1 TFSRDAFPGKE
12 APQVIYLGD
21 TPCEPDIHDP
31 ALAFS
36 GSQVVVDGL
45 DRNASTGAVVW
56 SVGEC
61 QLPVL
66 RISGSDNVFRGII
79 FDGSQTAI
87 ARANGGKP
95 GTPQVDT
102 VAITGTEARRNKIE
116 KSVILGPTCGD
127 AVSVDNGA
135 GQGAGAGS
143 AENVVLDSE
152 LTRAADRGV

>member
-1 TFSRDAFPGKE
+1 
-12 APQVIYLGD
+12 
-21 TPCEPDIHDP
+21 
-31 ALAFS
+31 
-36 GSQVVVDGL
+36 
-45 DRNASTGAVVW
+45 
-56 SVGEC
+56 
-61 QLPVL
+61 
-66 RISGSDNVFRGII
+66 
-79 FDGSQTAI
+79 FDGSQTSI
-87 ARANGGKP
+87 VPANCGKP

-152 LTRAADRGV
+152 LTRAADRGVKINNGVAAIARSCVHDNQGGGILSTLGGTAKIRENVVQYNTPGMKNGVTVLGTGTQTSTLCSDGNIIRFNGARG